1 MPVKQIFDNVMFTSY
16 IVNFKSSIAVD
27 LLDHMDFEILLLM
40 LDMGQCLETNHM
52 RVVKITSTIK
62 CNLCLLRIVRQR

>member
-1 MPVKQIFDNVMFTSY
+1 MPVKQIFDNIMFTSY

-40 LDMGQCLETNHM
+40 LDMDQCLETNHM

-62 CNLCLLRIVRQR
+62 RNLCLLRIVRQR